1 MAMRSSA
8 SGAAAAALRGD
19 GGSRALGFV
28 GDDARLVDALRER
41 HPTAIAAFHDRFA
54 PRMLRIMARIMGQS
68 QDLEDALHD
77 AFVRALGAIGTLA
90 DPSRLD
96 SWMTSVAV
104 LTARTWLQR
113 RWRQRWL
120 TFMAPDDIAELAH
133 PGTVPD
139 PALAEAVRATYT
151 VLDRLGTND
160 RIFFALRFIEGMELE
175 AIASACRTSLTTVKR
190 RLKRAETRFAAIAR
204 NQPALAE
211 WVEEGGRWRR
221 I

>member
-1 MAMRSSA
+1 MRRSA
-8 SGAAAAALRGD
+8 SGATAAAFRGD
-19 GGSRALGFV
+19 GGSRAIGFV
-28 GDDARLVDALRER
+28 GDDARFVEALRER

-54 PRMLRIMARIMGQS
+54 PKMLRIVARIMGRNQE
-68 QDLEDALHD
+68 LEDTLHD

-90 DPSRLD
+90 DPSCLD
-96 SWMTSVAV
+96 SWMMSVTV

-120 TFMAPDDIAELAH
+120 TFMAPDDVAELAH
-133 PGTVPD
+133 TGTVPD
-139 PALAEAVRATYT
+139 PAIAEALRATYT
-151 VLDRLGTND
+151 VLDRMGTSD

-175 AIASACRTSLTTVKR
+175 AIASACQTSLTTVKR
-190 RLKRAETRFAAIAR
+190 RLKRAEARFAVIAR

-211 WVEEGGRWRR
+211 WVGNGRRWRR

>member
-1 MAMRSSA
+1 MRRSA

-19 GGSRALGFV
+19 AGSRTIGFV
-28 GDDARLVDALRER
+28 GDDARLVEALREH
-41 HPTAIAAFHDRFA
+41 HPTAIAAFYDRFA
-54 PRMLRIMARIMGQS
+54 PQMLRILARIIGQS
-68 QDLEDALHD
+68 QDLEDVLHD
-77 AFVRALGAIGTLA
+77 AFMRALGAIGTLA

-96 SWMTSVAV
+96 GWMTSVTV

-133 PGTVPD
+133 AGTAPE
-139 PALAEAVRATYT
+139 PAVAEALRATYT
-151 VLDRLGTND
+151 VLDRLGTTD

-175 AIASACRTSLTTVKR
+175 AIATACQTSLTTAKR